1 MKVRPIV
8 VTLTSIPPRFANLP
22 RKIASLMRQTVPPDS
37 IELYLPRSYRRF
49 PGPRPRLPR
58 LPAPVRIIDVD
69 DDLGPAT
76 KVLPASHHWH
86 GENIDLLFCDD
97 DRPEDPGWV
106 ARFASARRHRPDD
119 IVCESGWLVDTL
131 ISGPRHATDQPRV
144 QVSPQLGKTLGYHV
158 QRLLTLR
165 LYTPKT
171 RVYSQSG
178 YADVFAGVYG
188 AMMAPGVFQHPEAW
202 NIPDIL
208 WTVDDVWLSGMAR
221 KNGTRIWVN
230 SVARPVP
237 RDRYFDRIAALKH
250 HVERRFDREGANR
263 LCVQYF
269 RDRCGIWR

>member
-86 GENIDLLFCDD
+86 GENIDLLLCDD

-171 RVYSQSG
+171 RVYPQSG

-250 HVERRFDREGANR
+250 HVEGGFDREGANR

-269 RDRCGIWR
+269 RDRYGIWR

>member
-37 IELYLPRSYRRF
+37 IELYLPRSYRQF
-49 PGPRPRLPR
+49 PGPRPSLPR
-58 LPAPVRIIDVD
+58 LPGSVRIIDVD

-76 KVLPASHHWH
+76 KVLPASYRWRD
-86 GENIDLLFCDD
+86 ENIDLLLCDD

-106 ARFASARRHRPDD
+106 ARFASARHQRPDD

-131 ISGPRHATDQPRV
+131 LSEPRCVTDQPRV
-144 QVSPQLGKTLGYHV
+144 QVSPHLGKTLWYHL

-165 LYTPKT
+165 LYTPRI
-171 RVYSQSG
+171 RVYAQSG

-188 AMMAPGVFQHPEAW
+188 AMMTPGVFQHPEAW
-202 NIPDIL
+202 NIPEVL

-250 HVERRFDREGANR
+250 HVEGGFDRDGANR
-263 LCVQYF
+263 LCV
-269 RDRCGIWR
+269 